1 MTIEN
6 KFVETLSE
14 VPPTCLEENGNGN
27 KCVRRSGHEGDHKA
41 AGPHVR
47 GVEIWNSNG
56 PIAKREAG
64 ESTTQFTLLEAPDD
78 RKSRSV
84 DADNERSEEVSDSV

>member
-47 GVEIWNSNG
+47 GVEIWNGNG

-64 ESTTQFTLLEAPDD
+64 ESTTQLALLEATND

-84 DADNERSEEVSDSV
+84 DTDTDGDSK